1 MKSYV
6 GSYVERPPVPALAG
20 VVRTVWIQRTGE
32 APYVQRHLPTGGVE
46 LHFPI
51 DGRPRLVGPLTGPKV
66 EVIPPRTTI
75 VGVRFR
81 PGAAPSLPTVLDDL
95 VDQHLGLADLWG
107 RSAERLVEEMARSGT
122 PSGRSASCRRTCSR
136 SSGAACARTRWWVR
150 RCGR

>member
-1 MKSYV
+1 ME
-6 GSYVERPPVPALAG
+6 SYVERPPVPALAG

-51 DGRPRLVGPLTGPKV
+51 GGRPRLVGPLTGPKV
-66 EVIPPRTTI
+66 EVIPARTTI

-95 VDQHLGLADLWG
+95 VDQHWG
-107 RSAERLVEEMARSGT
+107 WRTCGVVPRSVSWRRWPGRGRR
-122 PSGRSASCRRTCSR
+122 SGRSGSCRCTCSR
-136 SSGAACARTRWWVR
+136 SSGAAPARTRWWVQ
-150 RCGR
+150 RCWH